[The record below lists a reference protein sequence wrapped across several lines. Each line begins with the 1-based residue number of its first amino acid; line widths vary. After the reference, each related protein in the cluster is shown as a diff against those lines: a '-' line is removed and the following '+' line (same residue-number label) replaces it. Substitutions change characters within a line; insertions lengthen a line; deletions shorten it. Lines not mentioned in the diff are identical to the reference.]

1 MYNMQSR
8 LLRHG
13 NSSAVI
19 VPAVFLKSLS
29 VKRGDRVEISVD
41 YPKARITITFPE
53 ARQLRLVVDSSR
65 KKDKI

>member
-1 MYNMQSR
+1 MRSK

-19 VPAVFLKSLS
+19 IPAAFLKGLS
-29 VKRGDRVEISVD
+29 VKRGDKIELYVD
-41 YPKARITITFPE
+41 YSKARITITFPE

-65 KKDKI
+65 KKDKILR